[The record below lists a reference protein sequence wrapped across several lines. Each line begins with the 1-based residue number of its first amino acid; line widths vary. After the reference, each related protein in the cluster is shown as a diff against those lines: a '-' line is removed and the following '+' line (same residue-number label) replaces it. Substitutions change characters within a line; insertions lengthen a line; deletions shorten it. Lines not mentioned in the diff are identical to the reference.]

1 MELLVSSSDGAL
13 VKSVPLLP
21 GVEVMIGRDG
31 ACSVVL
37 AAPSVSRSHAI
48 VRMRSDGVAEIEDN
62 GSSHGTFVNGTPLRG
77 RGCSAVLTTDAAAN
91 IGGFILRISEKSAVV
106 GDAFSGMPPPAVP
119 PPRAGQAV
127 SAPPVLTPSGGSP
140 VERILAAMRLREPLY
155 SDSALRAKSRVHKAV
170 ISKLNASGISSK
182 TDFSEDM
189 DKVAVVLDRTIDE
202 LTHEIPNSVDRALFR
217 EALLDDFGGY
227 GPINPLLK
235 KDNGISENITEVM
248 VNAVD
253 RVFVEISGKMYETNL
268 RFADAAQL
276 LLVIQKI
283 VAPLGRHIDSASPM
297 VDARLPDGS
306 RVNAIIPPLALDG
319 PSVTIRKFS
328 DKKLTKDDLIRFG
341 SMTPNMALFL
351 EEAVRSKQ
359 NILIS
364 GGTGSGKTSLLNVLS
379 LFIPSDERVVTIEDA
394 AELKLTHRNIVR
406 LEARPANIEGKGR
419 IAIRDLVVNALRMRP
434 DRIIVGECR
443 GSESLDML
451 QAMNTGHDGSLTT
464 LHANNP
470 RDALSRLETMVMMAG
485 FDLPS
490 SAIRE
495 QIASAINII
504 VQQNRLPDGS
514 RKVLEISEVTGR
526 ESSTILMQPIFKF
539 EQKGIENGKIVGR
552 HIATGNVPKFVSK
565 LREAGDLR
573 LKDSVFSTE
582 GKQ

>member
-1 MELLVSSSDGAL
+1 MELLVTSPDGAL
-13 VKSVPLLP
+13 VKSAPLMP
-21 GVEVMIGRDG
+21 GAELTIGRDV
-31 ACSVVL
+31 ACSIVL
-37 AAPSVSRSHAI
+37 SAPSVSRSHAI
-48 VRMRSDGVAEIEDN
+48 VRMRPDGVAEIEDN
-62 GSSHGTFVNGTPLRG
+62 GSSHGIIVNGAPLRG
-77 RGCSAVLTTDAAAN
+77 RGSSMALTADAAAS
-91 IGGFILRISEKSAVV
+91 IGGFTLRV
-106 GDAFSGMPPPAVP
+106 SGEADGGGAAMPQPAAP
-119 PPRAGQAV
+119 PPRFGQAPAANPQ
-127 SAPPVLTPSGGSP
+127 APAPSGGSP
-140 VERILAAMRLREPLY
+140 VDNILATMRLREPLY
-155 SDSALRAKSRVHKAV
+155 SDSALRAKALVHKAV
-170 ISKLNASGISSK
+170 ISKLNASGVSSK

-189 DKVAVVLDRTIDE
+189 DKVAAVLDRTIDE

-443 GSESLDML
+443 GSEALDML

-526 ESSTILMQPIFKF
+526 ESSVILMQPIFKF

-552 HIATGNVPKFVSK
+552 HVATGNVPKFVSK

-573 LKDSVFSTE
+573 LKDSVFSME
-582 GKQ
+582 GKQA